1 MFEECLMWKPGQSGN
16 PSGETKTKRGV
27 KKGTIRG
34 PYKTNKLFR
43 NREYLMRNKPDLQ
56 IVDNAMEAIKPGAY
70 LRSIVSTESMPHRDR
85 MTAALG
91 LMRYEEPPA
100 EGRYLTA
107 KWDEPAPKTLE
118 QAIEQSGKI
127 AELHR
132 RGVYTDAEAAALHD
146 GINRIAQLMGWA
158 DLAKRVEALEAK
170 DAARQEAGVASG
182 VQVAI
187 VSDLPLLPGNERLL
201 MPGRVNTEGEYVVSG
216 VGQSGQEPGEAPE
229 SKNPADTADGRGDQ
243 G

>member
-1 MFEECLMWKPGQSGN
+1 MREKVDWKPRAIEGKSG
-16 PSGETKTKRGV
+16 
-27 KKGTIRG
+27 
-34 PYKTNKLFR
+34 
-43 NREYLMRNKPDLQ
+43 D
-56 IVDNAMEAIKPGAY
+56 IKPGAY
-70 LRSIVSTESMPHRDR
+70 LRAIVSEESLPHRDR

-118 QAIEQSGKI
+118 QAVEQSGKI

-158 DLAKRVEALEAK
+158 DLAKRVEVLEAR
-170 DAARQEAGVASG
+170 DAARQEAGDASG
-182 VQVAI
+182 VQIAVI
-187 VSDLPLLPGNERLL
+187 GDMPMLPGNEQLL
-201 MPGRVNTEGEYVVSG
+201 MPGRMNKEGEYVISG
-216 VGQSGQEPGEAPE
+216 AKQPSEGAGEAPE
-229 SKNPADTADGRGDQ
+229 STNPADSPEGRGDQ